1 MQDDRGDD
9 IADALD
15 RLHAGG
21 CSIGDTAFF
30 VEGGGLVHVV
40 TGSNGEKRLRAEGA
54 AWRAAWRRARRP
66 RSRVPRRGAPRW
78 PLDPGPHRGQ
88 DR

>member
-1 MQDDRGDD
+1 MQGERGDE

-15 RLHAGG
+15 RLHARGW
-21 CSIGDTAFF
+21 SVGDTAFY
-30 VEGGGLVHVV
+30 VESGRLVHVV
-40 TGSNGEKRLRAEGA
+40 TGTNGENRIRGEVA
-54 AWRAAWRRARRP
+54 ACRAAWRRVRRP
-66 RSRVPRRGAPRW
+66 RSRETRRGAPRW